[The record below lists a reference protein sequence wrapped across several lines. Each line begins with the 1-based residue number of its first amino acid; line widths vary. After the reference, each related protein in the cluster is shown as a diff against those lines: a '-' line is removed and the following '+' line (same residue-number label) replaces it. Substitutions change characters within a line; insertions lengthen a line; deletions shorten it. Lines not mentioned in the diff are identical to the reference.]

1 MPAYHLILLIKLA
14 VVFYI
19 LVFSASEIIALLT
32 AHSYIFLKKL
42 KGCFFVLCSV
52 IEFDIIMYLAVIEGG
67 FTVFDLSNLKVYHSK
82 VTVYERSDLCFIVSS
97 RNLYIASVVYL
108 CDDKLTG
115 DQVYTRSA
123 GSLVV
128 IAFPYIELI
137 ITYCHIKGCNEIK
150 SRGIGSIIPQLLL
163 ICIRALP
170 CGIKIISRCSKNRL
184 IFIYRCF
191 LCKGHYRSGISR

>member
-32 AHSYIFLKKL
+32 AKSRIFLKKL

-137 ITYCHIKGCNEIK
+137 ITYCHIKGCKEIK